1 MMRRRVMV
9 VRMVVMRLVM
19 VVMRRITVATGAAVG
34 RVASAGAYWRRPG
47 AVMVQVHQ
55 SRRWFRDGGAPYRS
69 RRITSTSCAIIK
81 NSKRYYSELFKLFTI
96 VKLLWRN

>member
-9 VRMVVMRLVM
+9 VRMVMMRLVM
-19 VVMRRITVATGAAVG
+19 VVMRRITVATSAAVG
-34 RVASAGAYWRRPG
+34 RVASAGTYWRRPG

-69 RRITSTSCAIIK
+69 RRITSTTCTK
-81 NSKRYYSELFKLFTI
+81 FKT
-96 VKLLWRN
+96 LL